1 MSSLKCP
8 ESGEKIKKMKVIS
21 LILSLL
27 IVIGSMTLLSG
38 CANLISNRTEIVII
52 SDIHL
57 GADDSFAETKENKD
71 ELAVF

>member
-1 MSSLKCP
+1 MGKNKDFDYMSSLKCP

-38 CANLISNRTEIVII
+38 CANLTSNRTEIVII
-52 SDIHL
+52 SDIWKL
-57 GADDSFAETKENKD
+57 NG
-71 ELAVF
+71 